1 MNPSNP
7 LESVYFISLPENFDL
22 TSTSFQIDKSIPL
35 PVQKKESDTTDSF
48 NIEDITQEQ
57 ILAGILTVL
66 AYDKHNKNLNYYR
79 SIINQARPDIK
90 KEMTEAAILKAKN
103 EDWDIAEELFMV
115 LKGLDPEDPVTTL
128 NTALFLDQRAESYR
142 QSGLN
147 EDADAYDNDALQY
160 YKEAMNAEP
169 AIPDAFFNA
178 GFFYLKGHSFRE
190 AKDCFETYLALTCDV
205 KDEELGENGLYKKER
220 AQEILNH
227 INNDNMDDEA
237 FKLAYKYIS
246 SGQEEKGLEEIRN
259 FIQKNPNVW
268 NAWFLLG
275 WGLRRL
281 GRWIDAEQAFNQ
293 SLKCG
298 GENNSD
304 TYNELAICLMEQG
317 KIKESKKS
325 LEKAL
330 SIDPENVKIISN
342 LGYLSL
348 KEGKIDDARKYF
360 SIVLEYSPNDK
371 IALSE
376 LSKLEIE
383 E

>member
-1 MNPSNP
+1 MNPTNP

-22 TSTSFQIDKSIPL
+22 NSATFQIDKTIPL
-35 PVQKKESDTTDSF
+35 PVQKKDTEETLKL
-48 NIEDITQEQ
+48 EDITQEQ
-57 ILAGILTVL
+57 ILAGILTIL
-66 AYDKHNKNLNYYR
+66 AYDKHNKNLDYYR
-79 SIINQARPDIK
+79 SIIKQVRPDIK
-90 KEMTEAAILKAKN
+90 KEMTEAAIMKAKN

-115 LKGLDPEDPVTTL
+115 LKGLDPEDSITTL
-128 NTALFLDQRAESYR
+128 NTALFFDQRAESYR
-142 QSGLN
+142 QAELN
-147 EDADAYDNDALQY
+147 EDADAYDNDALLH

-178 GFFYLKGHSFRE
+178 GFFYLKQHSFRE
-190 AKDCFETYLALTCDV
+190 AKDCFETYLALTCDSN
-205 KDEELGENGLYKKER
+205 DEELGENGIYKKER

-237 FKLAYKYIS
+237 FKRAYKLIS
-246 SGQEEKGLEEIRN
+246 SGQKEKGLEEIRT

-275 WGLRRL
+275 WGLRRI
-281 GRWIDAEQAFNQ
+281 GRWADAEQAFNQ
-293 SLKCG
+293 SLSCG
-298 GENNSD
+298 GENNCD

-317 KIKESKKS
+317 KTKEAKKS
-325 LEKAL
+325 LQKAL
-330 SIDPENVKIISN
+330 SINPENVKIISN

-348 KEGKIDDARKYF
+348 KEGNIDDARKYF
-360 SIVLEYSPNDK
+360 TIVLEYSPNDK

-376 LSKLEIE
+376 LAKLETE

>member
-1 MNPSNP
+1 MNPTNP

-22 TSTSFQIDKSIPL
+22 NSATFQIDKSIPL
-35 PVQKKESDTTDSF
+35 PVQKKDADETLK
-48 NIEDITQEQ
+48 IEDITQEQ
-57 ILAGILTVL
+57 ILAGILTIL
-66 AYDKHNKNLNYYR
+66 AYDKHNKNLDYYR
-79 SIINQARPDIK
+79 SIIKQVRPDIK
-90 KEMTEAAILKAKN
+90 KEMTEAAIMKAKN

-115 LKGLDPEDPVTTL
+115 LKGLDPEDPITTL
-128 NTALFLDQRAESYR
+128 NTALFFDQRAESYR
-142 QSGLN
+142 QAELN
-147 EDADAYDNDALQY
+147 EDADAYDNDALLH

-178 GFFYLKGHSFRE
+178 GFFYLKQHSFRE
-190 AKDCFETYLALTCDV
+190 AKDCFETYLALTCNV
-205 KDEELGENGLYKKER
+205 NDEELGDNGIYKKER

-237 FKLAYKYIS
+237 FKRAYKLIS
-246 SGQEEKGLEEIRN
+246 SGQEEKGLEEIRI

-275 WGLRRL
+275 WGLRKI
-281 GRWIDAEQAFNQ
+281 GRWADAEQAFNQ
-293 SLKCG
+293 SLSCG
-298 GENNSD
+298 GENNCD

-317 KIKESKKS
+317 KTKEAKKS
-325 LEKAL
+325 LQKAL
-330 SIDPENVKIISN
+330 SINPENVKIISN

-348 KEGKIDDARKYF
+348 KEGNIDDARKYF
-360 SIVLEYSPNDK
+360 TVVLEYSPNDK

-376 LSKLEIE
+376 LAKLEAE

>member
-1 MNPSNP
+1 MNPTNP

-22 TSTSFQIDKSIPL
+22 NSATFQIDKTIPL
-35 PVQKKESDTTDSF
+35 PVQKKDTDETLKL
-48 NIEDITQEQ
+48 EDITQEQ
-57 ILAGILTVL
+57 ILAGILTIL
-66 AYDKHNKNLNYYR
+66 AYDKHNKNLDYYR
-79 SIINQARPDIK
+79 SIIKQVRPDIK
-90 KEMTEAAILKAKN
+90 KEMTEAAIMKAKN

-115 LKGLDPEDPVTTL
+115 LKGLDPEDPITTL
-128 NTALFLDQRAESYR
+128 NTALFFDQRAESYR
-142 QSGLN
+142 QAELN
-147 EDADAYDNDALQY
+147 EDADAYDNDALLH

-178 GFFYLKGHSFRE
+178 GFFYLKQHSFRE
-190 AKDCFETYLALTCDV
+190 AKDCFETYLALTCDSN
-205 KDEELGENGLYKKER
+205 DEELGENGIYKKER

-237 FKLAYKYIS
+237 FKRAYKLIS
-246 SGQEEKGLEEIRN
+246 SGQEEKGLEEIRT

-275 WGLRRL
+275 WGLRRI
-281 GRWIDAEQAFNQ
+281 GRWADAEQAFNQ
-293 SLKCG
+293 SLSCG
-298 GENNSD
+298 GENNCD

-317 KIKESKKS
+317 KTKEAKKS
-325 LEKAL
+325 LQKAL
-330 SIDPENVKIISN
+330 SINPENVKIISN

-348 KEGKIDDARKYF
+348 KEGNIDDARKYF
-360 SIVLEYSPNDK
+360 TIVLEYSPNDK

-376 LSKLEIE
+376 LAKLETE

>member
-1 MNPSNP
+1 MNPTNP

-22 TSTSFQIDKSIPL
+22 NSATFQIDKTIPL
-35 PVQKKESDTTDSF
+35 PVQKKDTEETLKL
-48 NIEDITQEQ
+48 EDITQEQ
-57 ILAGILTVL
+57 ILAGILTIL
-66 AYDKHNKNLNYYR
+66 AYDKHNKNLDYYR
-79 SIINQARPDIK
+79 SIIKQVRPDIK
-90 KEMTEAAILKAKN
+90 KEMTEAAIMKAKN

-115 LKGLDPEDPVTTL
+115 LKGLDPEDSITTL
-128 NTALFLDQRAESYR
+128 NTALFFDQRAESYR
-142 QSGLN
+142 QAELN
-147 EDADAYDNDALQY
+147 EDADAYDNDALLH

-178 GFFYLKGHSFRE
+178 GFFYLKQHSFRE
-190 AKDCFETYLALTCDV
+190 AKDCFETYLALTCDSN
-205 KDEELGENGLYKKER
+205 DEELGENGIYKKER

-237 FKLAYKYIS
+237 FKRAYKLIS
-246 SGQEEKGLEEIRN
+246 SGQEEKGLEEIRT

-275 WGLRRL
+275 WGLRRI
-281 GRWIDAEQAFNQ
+281 GRWADAEQAFNQ
-293 SLKCG
+293 SLNCG
-298 GENNSD
+298 GENNCD

-317 KIKESKKS
+317 KTKEAKKS
-325 LEKAL
+325 LQKAL
-330 SIDPENVKIISN
+330 SINPENVKIISN

-348 KEGKIDDARKYF
+348 KEGNIDDARKYF
-360 SIVLEYSPNDK
+360 TIVLEYSPNDK

-376 LSKLEIE
+376 LAKLEAE

>member
-1 MNPSNP
+1 MNPTNP

-22 TSTSFQIDKSIPL
+22 NSATFQIDKTIPL
-35 PVQKKESDTTDSF
+35 PVQKKDTDETLKL
-48 NIEDITQEQ
+48 EDITQEQ
-57 ILAGILTVL
+57 ILAGILTIL
-66 AYDKHNKNLNYYR
+66 AYDKHNKNLDYYR
-79 SIINQARPDIK
+79 SIIKQVRPDIK
-90 KEMTEAAILKAKN
+90 KEMTEAAIMKAKN

-115 LKGLDPEDPVTTL
+115 LKGLDPEDPITTL
-128 NTALFLDQRAESYR
+128 NTALFFDQRAESYR
-142 QSGLN
+142 QAELN
-147 EDADAYDNDALQY
+147 EDADAYDNDALLH

-178 GFFYLKGHSFRE
+178 GFFYLKQHSFRE
-190 AKDCFETYLALTCDV
+190 AKDCFETYLALTCDSN
-205 KDEELGENGLYKKER
+205 DEELGENGIYKKER

-237 FKLAYKYIS
+237 FKRAYKLIS
-246 SGQEEKGLEEIRN
+246 SGQEEKGLEEIRT

-275 WGLRRL
+275 WGLRRI
-281 GRWIDAEQAFNQ
+281 GRWADAEQAFNQ
-293 SLKCG
+293 SLNCG
-298 GENNSD
+298 GENNCD

-317 KIKESKKS
+317 KTKEAKKS
-325 LEKAL
+325 LQKAL
-330 SIDPENVKIISN
+330 SINPENVKIISN

-348 KEGKIDDARKYF
+348 KEGNTDDARKYF
-360 SIVLEYSPNDK
+360 TIVLEYSPNDK

-376 LSKLEIE
+376 LAKLETE

>member
-1 MNPSNP
+1 MNPTNP

-22 TSTSFQIDKSIPL
+22 NSATFQIDKTIPL
-35 PVQKKESDTTDSF
+35 PVQKKDTDETLK
-48 NIEDITQEQ
+48 IEDITQEQ
-57 ILAGILTVL
+57 ILAGILTIL
-66 AYDKHNKNLNYYR
+66 AYDKHNKNLDYYR
-79 SIINQARPDIK
+79 SIIKQVRPDIK
-90 KEMTEAAILKAKN
+90 KEMTEAAIMKAKN

-115 LKGLDPEDPVTTL
+115 LKGLDPEDSITTL
-128 NTALFLDQRAESYR
+128 NTALFFDQRAESYR
-142 QSGLN
+142 QAELN
-147 EDADAYDNDALQY
+147 EDADAYDNDALLH

-178 GFFYLKGHSFRE
+178 GFFYLKQHSFRE
-190 AKDCFETYLALTCDV
+190 AKDCFETYLALTCDSN
-205 KDEELGENGLYKKER
+205 DEELGENGIYKKER

-237 FKLAYKYIS
+237 FKRAYKLIS
-246 SGQEEKGLEEIRN
+246 SGQEEKGLEEIRT

-275 WGLRRL
+275 WGLRRI
-281 GRWIDAEQAFNQ
+281 GRWADAEQAFNQ
-293 SLKCG
+293 SLSCG
-298 GENNSD
+298 GENNCD

-317 KIKESKKS
+317 KTKEAKKS
-325 LEKAL
+325 LQKAL
-330 SIDPENVKIISN
+330 SINPENVKIISN

-348 KEGKIDDARKYF
+348 KEGNIDDARKYF
-360 SIVLEYSPNDK
+360 TIVLEYSPNDK

-376 LSKLEIE
+376 LAKLETE

>member
-1 MNPSNP
+1 MNPTNP

-22 TSTSFQIDKSIPL
+22 NSATFQIDKTIPL
-35 PVQKKESDTTDSF
+35 PVQKKDTEETLKL
-48 NIEDITQEQ
+48 EDITQEQ
-57 ILAGILTVL
+57 ILAGILTIL
-66 AYDKHNKNLNYYR
+66 AYDKHNKNLDYYR
-79 SIINQARPDIK
+79 SIIKQVRPDIK
-90 KEMTEAAILKAKN
+90 KEMTEAAIMKAKN

-115 LKGLDPEDPVTTL
+115 LKGLDPEDPITTL
-128 NTALFLDQRAESYR
+128 NTALFFDQRAESYR
-142 QSGLN
+142 QAELN
-147 EDADAYDNDALQY
+147 EDADAYDNDALLH

-178 GFFYLKGHSFRE
+178 GFFYLKQHSFRE
-190 AKDCFETYLALTCDV
+190 AKDCFETYLALTCDSN
-205 KDEELGENGLYKKER
+205 DEELGDNGIYKKER

-237 FKLAYKYIS
+237 FKRAYKLIS
-246 SGQEEKGLEEIRN
+246 SGQEEKGLEEIRT

-275 WGLRRL
+275 WGLRRI
-281 GRWIDAEQAFNQ
+281 GRWADAEQAFNQ
-293 SLKCG
+293 SLNCG
-298 GENNSD
+298 GENNCD

-317 KIKESKKS
+317 KTKEAKKS
-325 LEKAL
+325 LQKAL
-330 SIDPENVKIISN
+330 SINPENVKIISN

-348 KEGKIDDARKYF
+348 KEGNIDDARKYF
-360 SIVLEYSPNDK
+360 TIVLEYSPNDK

-376 LSKLEIE
+376 LAKLETE

>member
-1 MNPSNP
+1 MNPTNP

-22 TSTSFQIDKSIPL
+22 NSATFQIDKTIPL
-35 PVQKKESDTTDSF
+35 PVQKKDTEETLKL
-48 NIEDITQEQ
+48 EDITQEQ
-57 ILAGILTVL
+57 ILAGILTIL
-66 AYDKHNKNLNYYR
+66 AYDKHNKNLDYYR
-79 SIINQARPDIK
+79 SIIKQVRPDIK
-90 KEMTEAAILKAKN
+90 KEMTEAAIMKAKN

-115 LKGLDPEDPVTTL
+115 LKGLDPEDSITTL
-128 NTALFLDQRAESYR
+128 NTALFFDQRAESYR
-142 QSGLN
+142 QAELN
-147 EDADAYDNDALQY
+147 EDADAYDNDALLH

-178 GFFYLKGHSFRE
+178 GFFYLKQHSFRE
-190 AKDCFETYLALTCDV
+190 AKDCFETYLALTCDSN
-205 KDEELGENGLYKKER
+205 DEELGDNGIYKKER

-237 FKLAYKYIS
+237 FKRAYKLIS
-246 SGQEEKGLEEIRN
+246 SGQEEKGLEEIRT

-275 WGLRRL
+275 WGLRRI
-281 GRWIDAEQAFNQ
+281 GRWADAEQAFNQ
-293 SLKCG
+293 SLNCG
-298 GENNSD
+298 GENNCD

-317 KIKESKKS
+317 KTKEAKKS
-325 LEKAL
+325 LQKAL
-330 SIDPENVKIISN
+330 SINPENVKIISN

-348 KEGKIDDARKYF
+348 KEGNIDDARKYF
-360 SIVLEYSPNDK
+360 TIVLEYSPNDK

-376 LSKLEIE
+376 LAKLEAE

>member
-1 MNPSNP
+1 MNPTNP

-22 TSTSFQIDKSIPL
+22 NSATFQIDKTIPL
-35 PVQKKESDTTDSF
+35 PVQKKDTEETLKL
-48 NIEDITQEQ
+48 EDITQEQ
-57 ILAGILTVL
+57 ILAGILTIL
-66 AYDKHNKNLNYYR
+66 AYDKHNKNLDYYR
-79 SIINQARPDIK
+79 SIIKQVRPDIK
-90 KEMTEAAILKAKN
+90 KEMTEAAIMKAKN

-115 LKGLDPEDPVTTL
+115 LKGLDPEDSITTL
-128 NTALFLDQRAESYR
+128 NTALFFDQRAESYR
-142 QSGLN
+142 QAELN
-147 EDADAYDNDALQY
+147 EDADAYDNDALLH

-178 GFFYLKGHSFRE
+178 GFFYLKQHSFRE
-190 AKDCFETYLALTCDV
+190 AKDCFETYLALTCDSN
-205 KDEELGENGLYKKER
+205 DEELGENGIYKKER

-237 FKLAYKYIS
+237 FKRAYKLIS
-246 SGQEEKGLEEIRN
+246 SGQEEKGLEEIRT

-275 WGLRRL
+275 WGLRRI
-281 GRWIDAEQAFNQ
+281 GRWADAEQAFNQ
-293 SLKCG
+293 SLNCG
-298 GENNSD
+298 GENNCD

-317 KIKESKKS
+317 KIKEAKKS
-325 LEKAL
+325 LQKAL
-330 SIDPENVKIISN
+330 SINPENVKIISN

-348 KEGKIDDARKYF
+348 KEGNIDDARKYF
-360 SIVLEYSPNDK
+360 TIVLEYSPNDK

-376 LSKLEIE
+376 LAKLEAE

>member
-1 MNPSNP
+1 MNPTNP

-22 TSTSFQIDKSIPL
+22 NSATFQIDKTIPL
-35 PVQKKESDTTDSF
+35 PVQKKDTEETLK
-48 NIEDITQEQ
+48 IEDITQEQ
-57 ILAGILTVL
+57 ILAGILTIL
-66 AYDKHNKNLNYYR
+66 AYDKHNKNLDYYR
-79 SIINQARPDIK
+79 SIIKQVRPDIK
-90 KEMTEAAILKAKN
+90 KEMTEAAIMKAKN

-115 LKGLDPEDPVTTL
+115 LKGLDPEDSITTL
-128 NTALFLDQRAESYR
+128 NTALFFDQRAESYR
-142 QSGLN
+142 QAELN
-147 EDADAYDNDALQY
+147 EDADAYDNDALLH

-178 GFFYLKGHSFRE
+178 GFFYLKQHSFRE
-190 AKDCFETYLALTCDV
+190 AKDCFETYLALTCDAN
-205 KDEELGENGLYKKER
+205 DEELGDNGIYKKER

-237 FKLAYKYIS
+237 FKRAYKLIS
-246 SGQEEKGLEEIRN
+246 SGQEEKGLEEIRT

-275 WGLRRL
+275 WGLRRI
-281 GRWIDAEQAFNQ
+281 GRWADAEQAFNQ
-293 SLKCG
+293 SLSCG
-298 GENNSD
+298 GENNCD

-317 KIKESKKS
+317 KTKEAKKS
-325 LEKAL
+325 LQKAL
-330 SIDPENVKIISN
+330 SINPENVKIISN

-348 KEGKIDDARKYF
+348 KEGNIDDARKYF
-360 SIVLEYSPNDK
+360 TIVLEYSPNDK

-376 LSKLEIE
+376 LAKLEAE

>member
-1 MNPSNP
+1 MNPTNP

-22 TSTSFQIDKSIPL
+22 NSATFQIDKTIPL
-35 PVQKKESDTTDSF
+35 PVQKKDTEETLKL
-48 NIEDITQEQ
+48 EDITQEQ
-57 ILAGILTVL
+57 ILAGILTIL
-66 AYDKHNKNLNYYR
+66 AYDKNNKNLDYYR
-79 SIINQARPDIK
+79 SIIKQVRPDIK
-90 KEMTEAAILKAKN
+90 KEMTEAAIMKAKN

-115 LKGLDPEDPVTTL
+115 LKGLDPEDSITTL
-128 NTALFLDQRAESYR
+128 NTALFFDQRAESYR
-142 QSGLN
+142 QAELN
-147 EDADAYDNDALQY
+147 EDADAYDNDALLH

-178 GFFYLKGHSFRE
+178 GFFYLKQHSFRE
-190 AKDCFETYLALTCDV
+190 AKDCFETYLALTCDSN
-205 KDEELGENGLYKKER
+205 DEELGENGIYKKER

-237 FKLAYKYIS
+237 FKRAYKLIS
-246 SGQEEKGLEEIRN
+246 SGQEEKGLEEIRT

-275 WGLRRL
+275 WGLRRI
-281 GRWIDAEQAFNQ
+281 GRWADAEQAFNQ
-293 SLKCG
+293 SLNCG
-298 GENNSD
+298 GENNCD

-317 KIKESKKS
+317 KTKEAKKS
-325 LEKAL
+325 LQKAL
-330 SIDPENVKIISN
+330 SINPENVKIISN

-348 KEGKIDDARKYF
+348 KEGNIDDARKYF
-360 SIVLEYSPNDK
+360 TIVLEYSPNDK

-376 LSKLEIE
+376 LAKLETE

>member
-1 MNPSNP
+1 MNPTNP

-22 TSTSFQIDKSIPL
+22 NSATFQIDKTIPL
-35 PVQKKESDTTDSF
+35 PVQKKDTEETLKL
-48 NIEDITQEQ
+48 EDITQEQ
-57 ILAGILTVL
+57 ILAGILTIL
-66 AYDKHNKNLNYYR
+66 AYDKHNKNLDYYR
-79 SIINQARPDIK
+79 SIIKQVRPDIK
-90 KEMTEAAILKAKN
+90 KEMTEAAIMKAKN

-115 LKGLDPEDPVTTL
+115 LKGLDPEDSITTL
-128 NTALFLDQRAESYR
+128 NTALFFDQRAESYR
-142 QSGLN
+142 QAELN
-147 EDADAYDNDALQY
+147 EDADAYDNDALLH

-178 GFFYLKGHSFRE
+178 GFFYLKQHSFRE
-190 AKDCFETYLALTCDV
+190 AKDCFETYLALTCDSN
-205 KDEELGENGLYKKER
+205 DEELGENGIYKKER

-237 FKLAYKYIS
+237 FKRAYKLIS
-246 SGQEEKGLEEIRN
+246 SGQEEKGLEEIRT

-275 WGLRRL
+275 WGLRRI
-281 GRWIDAEQAFNQ
+281 GRWADAEQAFNQ
-293 SLKCG
+293 SLSCG
-298 GENNSD
+298 GENNCD

-317 KIKESKKS
+317 KTKEAKKS
-325 LEKAL
+325 LQKAL
-330 SIDPENVKIISN
+330 SINPENVKIISN

-348 KEGKIDDARKYF
+348 KEENIDDARKYF
-360 SIVLEYSPNDK
+360 TIVLEYSPNDK

-376 LSKLEIE
+376 LAKLEAE

>member
-1 MNPSNP
+1 MNPTNP

-22 TSTSFQIDKSIPL
+22 NSATFQIDKTIPL
-35 PVQKKESDTTDSF
+35 PVQKKDTEETLK
-48 NIEDITQEQ
+48 IEDITQEQ
-57 ILAGILTVL
+57 ILAGILTIL
-66 AYDKHNKNLNYYR
+66 AYDKHNKNLDYYR
-79 SIINQARPDIK
+79 SIIKQVRPDIK
-90 KEMTEAAILKAKN
+90 KEMTEAAIMKAKN

-115 LKGLDPEDPVTTL
+115 LKGLDPEDSITTL
-128 NTALFLDQRAESYR
+128 NTALFFDQRAESYR
-142 QSGLN
+142 QAELN
-147 EDADAYDNDALQY
+147 EDADAYDNDALLH

-178 GFFYLKGHSFRE
+178 GFFYLKQHSFRE
-190 AKDCFETYLALTCDV
+190 AKDCFETYLALTCDAN
-205 KDEELGENGLYKKER
+205 DEELGENGIYKKER

-237 FKLAYKYIS
+237 FKRAYKLIS
-246 SGQEEKGLEEIRN
+246 SGQEEKGLEEIRT

-275 WGLRRL
+275 WGLRRI
-281 GRWIDAEQAFNQ
+281 GRWADAEQAFNQ
-293 SLKCG
+293 SLNCG
-298 GENNSD
+298 GENNCD

-317 KIKESKKS
+317 KTKEAKKS
-325 LEKAL
+325 LQKAL
-330 SIDPENVKIISN
+330 SINPENVKIISN

-348 KEGKIDDARKYF
+348 KEGNIDDARKYF
-360 SIVLEYSPNDK
+360 TIVLEYSPNDK

-376 LSKLEIE
+376 LAKLETE

>member
-1 MNPSNP
+1 MNPTNP

-22 TSTSFQIDKSIPL
+22 NSSTFQIDKTIPL
-35 PVQKKESDTTDSF
+35 PVQKKDTEETLKL
-48 NIEDITQEQ
+48 EDITQEQ
-57 ILAGILTVL
+57 ILAGILTIL
-66 AYDKHNKNLNYYR
+66 AYDKHNKNLDYYR
-79 SIINQARPDIK
+79 SIIKQVRPDIK
-90 KEMTEAAILKAKN
+90 KEMTEAAIMKAKN

-115 LKGLDPEDPVTTL
+115 LKGLDPEDSITTL
-128 NTALFLDQRAESYR
+128 NTALFFDQRAESYR
-142 QSGLN
+142 QAELN
-147 EDADAYDNDALQY
+147 EDADAYDNDALLH

-178 GFFYLKGHSFRE
+178 GFFYLKQHSFRE
-190 AKDCFETYLALTCDV
+190 AKDCFETYLALTCDSN
-205 KDEELGENGLYKKER
+205 DEELGENGIYKKER

-237 FKLAYKYIS
+237 FKRAYKLIS
-246 SGQEEKGLEEIRN
+246 SGQEEKGLEEIRT

-275 WGLRRL
+275 WGLRRI
-281 GRWIDAEQAFNQ
+281 GRWADAEQAFNQ
-293 SLKCG
+293 SLSCG
-298 GENNSD
+298 GENNCD

-317 KIKESKKS
+317 KTKEAKKS
-325 LEKAL
+325 LQKAL
-330 SIDPENVKIISN
+330 SINPENVKIISN

-348 KEGKIDDARKYF
+348 KEGNIDDARKYF
-360 SIVLEYSPNDK
+360 TIVLEYSPNDK

-376 LSKLEIE
+376 LAKLETE

>member
-1 MNPSNP
+1 MNPTNP

-22 TSTSFQIDKSIPL
+22 NSATFQIDKTIPL
-35 PVQKKESDTTDSF
+35 PVQKKDTEETLK
-48 NIEDITQEQ
+48 IEDITQEQ
-57 ILAGILTVL
+57 ILAGILTIL
-66 AYDKHNKNLNYYR
+66 AYDKHNKNLDYYR
-79 SIINQARPDIK
+79 SIIKQVRPDIK
-90 KEMTEAAILKAKN
+90 KEMTEAAIMKAKN

-115 LKGLDPEDPVTTL
+115 LKGLDPEDSITTL
-128 NTALFLDQRAESYR
+128 NTALFFDQRAESYR
-142 QSGLN
+142 QAEFN
-147 EDADAYDNDALQY
+147 EDADAYDNDALLH

-178 GFFYLKGHSFRE
+178 GFFYLKQHSFRE
-190 AKDCFETYLALTCDV
+190 AKDCFETYLALTCDAN
-205 KDEELGENGLYKKER
+205 DEELGDNGIYKKER

-237 FKLAYKYIS
+237 FKRAYKLIS
-246 SGQEEKGLEEIRN
+246 SGQEEKGLEEIRT

-275 WGLRRL
+275 WGLRRI
-281 GRWIDAEQAFNQ
+281 GRWADAEQAFNQ
-293 SLKCG
+293 SLSCG
-298 GENNSD
+298 GENNCD

-317 KIKESKKS
+317 KTKEAKKS
-325 LEKAL
+325 LQKAL
-330 SIDPENVKIISN
+330 SINPENVKIISN

-348 KEGKIDDARKYF
+348 KEGNIDDARKYF
-360 SIVLEYSPNDK
+360 TIVLEYSPNDK

-376 LSKLEIE
+376 LAKLETE

>member
-1 MNPSNP
+1 MNPTNP

-22 TSTSFQIDKSIPL
+22 NSATFQIDKTIPL
-35 PVQKKESDTTDSF
+35 PVQKKDTEETLKL
-48 NIEDITQEQ
+48 EDITQEQ
-57 ILAGILTVL
+57 ILAGILTIL
-66 AYDKHNKNLNYYR
+66 AYDKHNKNLDYYR
-79 SIINQARPDIK
+79 SIIKQVRPDIK
-90 KEMTEAAILKAKN
+90 KEMTEAAIMKAKN

-115 LKGLDPEDPVTTL
+115 LKGLDPEDSITTL
-128 NTALFLDQRAESYR
+128 NTALFFDQRAESYR
-142 QSGLN
+142 QAELN
-147 EDADAYDNDALQY
+147 EDADAYDNDALLH

-178 GFFYLKGHSFRE
+178 GFFYLKQHSFRE
-190 AKDCFETYLALTCDV
+190 AKDCFETYLALTCDSS
-205 KDEELGENGLYKKER
+205 DEELGENGIYKKER

-237 FKLAYKYIS
+237 FKRAYKLVS
-246 SGQEEKGLEEIRN
+246 SGQEEKGLEEIRT

-275 WGLRRL
+275 WGLRRI
-281 GRWIDAEQAFNQ
+281 GRWADAEQAFNQ
-293 SLKCG
+293 SLSCG
-298 GENNSD
+298 GENNCD

-317 KIKESKKS
+317 KTKEAKKS
-325 LEKAL
+325 LQKAL
-330 SIDPENVKIISN
+330 SINPENVKIISN

-348 KEGKIDDARKYF
+348 KEGNIDDARKYF
-360 SIVLEYSPNDK
+360 TIVLEYSPNDK

-376 LSKLEIE
+376 LAKLEAE

>member
-1 MNPSNP
+1 MNPTNP

-22 TSTSFQIDKSIPL
+22 NSATFQIDKTIPL
-35 PVQKKESDTTDSF
+35 PVQKKDTEETLKL
-48 NIEDITQEQ
+48 EDITQEQ
-57 ILAGILTVL
+57 ILAGILTIL
-66 AYDKHNKNLNYYR
+66 AYDKHNKNLDYYR
-79 SIINQARPDIK
+79 SIIKQVRPDIK
-90 KEMTEAAILKAKN
+90 KEMTEAAIMKAKN

-115 LKGLDPEDPVTTL
+115 LKGLDPEDSITTL
-128 NTALFLDQRAESYR
+128 NTALFFDQRAESYR
-142 QSGLN
+142 QAELN
-147 EDADAYDNDALQY
+147 EDADAYDNDALLH

-178 GFFYLKGHSFRE
+178 GFFYLKQHSFRE
-190 AKDCFETYLALTCDV
+190 AKDCFETYLALTCDSN
-205 KDEELGENGLYKKER
+205 DEELGENGIYKKER

-237 FKLAYKYIS
+237 FKRAYKLIS
-246 SGQEEKGLEEIRN
+246 SGQEEKGLEEIRT

-275 WGLRRL
+275 WGLRRI
-281 GRWIDAEQAFNQ
+281 GRWTDAEQAFNQ
-293 SLKCG
+293 SLSCG
-298 GENNSD
+298 GENNCD

-317 KIKESKKS
+317 KTKEAKKS
-325 LEKAL
+325 LQKAL
-330 SIDPENVKIISN
+330 SINPENVKIISN

-348 KEGKIDDARKYF
+348 KEGNIDDARKYF
-360 SIVLEYSPNDK
+360 TIVLEYSPNDK

-376 LSKLEIE
+376 LAKLETE

>member
-1 MNPSNP
+1 MNPTNP

-22 TSTSFQIDKSIPL
+22 NSATFQIDKTIPL
-35 PVQKKESDTTDSF
+35 PVQKKDTEETLKL
-48 NIEDITQEQ
+48 EDITQEQ
-57 ILAGILTVL
+57 ILAGILTIL
-66 AYDKHNKNLNYYR
+66 AYDKHNKNLDYYR
-79 SIINQARPDIK
+79 SIIKQVRPDIK
-90 KEMTEAAILKAKN
+90 KEMTEAAIMKAKN

-115 LKGLDPEDPVTTL
+115 LKGLDPEDSITTL
-128 NTALFLDQRAESYR
+128 NTALFFDQRAESYR
-142 QSGLN
+142 QAELN
-147 EDADAYDNDALQY
+147 EDADAYDNDALLH

-178 GFFYLKGHSFRE
+178 GFFYLKQHSFRE
-190 AKDCFETYLALTCDV
+190 AKDCFETYLALTCDSN
-205 KDEELGENGLYKKER
+205 DEELGENGIYKKER

-237 FKLAYKYIS
+237 FKRAYKLVS
-246 SGQEEKGLEEIRN
+246 SGQEEKGLEEIRT

-275 WGLRRL
+275 WGLRRI
-281 GRWIDAEQAFNQ
+281 GRWADAEQAFNQ
-293 SLKCG
+293 SLSCG
-298 GENNSD
+298 GENNCD

-317 KIKESKKS
+317 KTKEAKKS
-325 LEKAL
+325 LQKAL
-330 SIDPENVKIISN
+330 SINPENVKIISN

-348 KEGKIDDARKYF
+348 KEGNIDDARKYF
-360 SIVLEYSPNDK
+360 TIVLEYSPNDK

-376 LSKLEIE
+376 LAKLEAE

>member
-1 MNPSNP
+1 MNPTNP

-22 TSTSFQIDKSIPL
+22 NSATFQIDKTIPL
-35 PVQKKESDTTDSF
+35 PVQKKDTEETLKL
-48 NIEDITQEQ
+48 EDITQEQ
-57 ILAGILTVL
+57 ILAGILTIL
-66 AYDKHNKNLNYYR
+66 AYDKHNKNLDYYR
-79 SIINQARPDIK
+79 SIIKQVRPDIK
-90 KEMTEAAILKAKN
+90 KEMTEAAIMKAKN

-115 LKGLDPEDPVTTL
+115 LKGLDPEDSITTL
-128 NTALFLDQRAESYR
+128 NIALFFDQRAESYR
-142 QSGLN
+142 QAELN
-147 EDADAYDNDALQY
+147 EDADAYDNDALLH

-178 GFFYLKGHSFRE
+178 GFFYLKQHSFRE
-190 AKDCFETYLALTCDV
+190 AKDCFETYLALTCDSN
-205 KDEELGENGLYKKER
+205 DEELGENGIYKKER

-237 FKLAYKYIS
+237 FKRAYKLIS
-246 SGQEEKGLEEIRN
+246 SGQEEKGLEEIRT

-275 WGLRRL
+275 WGLRRI
-281 GRWIDAEQAFNQ
+281 GRWADAEQAFNQ
-293 SLKCG
+293 SLNCG
-298 GENNSD
+298 GENNCD

-317 KIKESKKS
+317 KTKEAKKS
-325 LEKAL
+325 LQKAL
-330 SIDPENVKIISN
+330 SINPENVKIISN

-348 KEGKIDDARKYF
+348 KEGNIDDARKYF
-360 SIVLEYSPNDK
+360 TIVLEYSPNDK

-376 LSKLEIE
+376 LAKLETE

>member
-1 MNPSNP
+1 MNPTNP

-22 TSTSFQIDKSIPL
+22 NSATFQIDKTIPL
-35 PVQKKESDTTDSF
+35 PVQKKDTEETLKL
-48 NIEDITQEQ
+48 EDITQEQ
-57 ILAGILTVL
+57 ILAGILTIL
-66 AYDKHNKNLNYYR
+66 AYDKHNKNLDYYR
-79 SIINQARPDIK
+79 SIIKQVRPDIK
-90 KEMTEAAILKAKN
+90 KEMTEAAIMKAKN

-115 LKGLDPEDPVTTL
+115 LKGLDPEDPITTL
-128 NTALFLDQRAESYR
+128 NTALFFDQRAESYR
-142 QSGLN
+142 QAELN
-147 EDADAYDNDALQY
+147 EDADAYDNDALLH

-178 GFFYLKGHSFRE
+178 GFFYLKQHSFRE
-190 AKDCFETYLALTCDV
+190 AKDCFETYLALTCDSN
-205 KDEELGENGLYKKER
+205 DEELGENGIYKKER

-237 FKLAYKYIS
+237 FKRAYKLIS
-246 SGQEEKGLEEIRN
+246 SGQEEKGLEEIRT

-275 WGLRRL
+275 WGLRRI
-281 GRWIDAEQAFNQ
+281 GRWADAEQAFNQ
-293 SLKCG
+293 SLNCG
-298 GENNSD
+298 GENNCD

-317 KIKESKKS
+317 KTKEAKKS
-325 LEKAL
+325 LQKAL
-330 SIDPENVKIISN
+330 SINPENVKIISN

-348 KEGKIDDARKYF
+348 KEGNIDDARKYF
-360 SIVLEYSPNDK
+360 TIVLEYSPNDK

-376 LSKLEIE
+376 LAKLETE

>member
-1 MNPSNP
+1 MNPTNP

-22 TSTSFQIDKSIPL
+22 NSATFQIDKTIPL
-35 PVQKKESDTTDSF
+35 PVQKKDTEETLKL
-48 NIEDITQEQ
+48 EDITQEQ
-57 ILAGILTVL
+57 ILAGILTIL
-66 AYDKHNKNLNYYR
+66 AYDKHNKNLDYYR
-79 SIINQARPDIK
+79 SIIKQVRPDIK
-90 KEMTEAAILKAKN
+90 KEMTEAAIMKAKN

-115 LKGLDPEDPVTTL
+115 LKGLDPEDSITTL
-128 NTALFLDQRAESYR
+128 NTALFFDQRAESYR
-142 QSGLN
+142 QAELN
-147 EDADAYDNDALQY
+147 EDADAYDNDALLH

-178 GFFYLKGHSFRE
+178 GFFYLKQHSFRE
-190 AKDCFETYLALTCDV
+190 AKDCFETYLALTCDSN
-205 KDEELGENGLYKKER
+205 DEELGENGIYKKER

-237 FKLAYKYIS
+237 FKRAYKLIS
-246 SGQEEKGLEEIRN
+246 SGQEEKGLEEIRT

-275 WGLRRL
+275 WGLRRI
-281 GRWIDAEQAFNQ
+281 GRWADAEQAFNQ
-293 SLKCG
+293 SLSCG
-298 GENNSD
+298 GENNCD

-317 KIKESKKS
+317 KTKEAKKS
-325 LEKAL
+325 LQKAL
-330 SIDPENVKIISN
+330 SINPENVKIISN

-348 KEGKIDDARKYF
+348 KEENIDDARKYF
-360 SIVLEYSPNDK
+360 TIVLEYSPNDK

-376 LSKLEIE
+376 LAKLETE

>member
-1 MNPSNP
+1 MNPTNP

-22 TSTSFQIDKSIPL
+22 NSATFQIDKTIPL
-35 PVQKKESDTTDSF
+35 PVQKKDTEETLKL
-48 NIEDITQEQ
+48 EDITQEQ
-57 ILAGILTVL
+57 ILAGILTIL
-66 AYDKHNKNLNYYR
+66 AYDKHNKNLDYYR
-79 SIINQARPDIK
+79 SIIKQVRPDIK
-90 KEMTEAAILKAKN
+90 KEMTEAAIMKAKN

-115 LKGLDPEDPVTTL
+115 LKGLDPEDSITTL
-128 NTALFLDQRAESYR
+128 NTALFFDQRAESYR
-142 QSGLN
+142 QAELN
-147 EDADAYDNDALQY
+147 EDADAYDNDALLH

-178 GFFYLKGHSFRE
+178 GFFYLKQHSFRE
-190 AKDCFETYLALTCDV
+190 AKDCFETYLALTCDSN
-205 KDEELGENGLYKKER
+205 DEELGENGIYKKER

-237 FKLAYKYIS
+237 FKRAYKLIS
-246 SGQEEKGLEEIRN
+246 SGQEEKGLEEIRT

-275 WGLRRL
+275 WGLRRI
-281 GRWIDAEQAFNQ
+281 GRWADAEQAFNQ
-293 SLKCG
+293 SLSCG
-298 GENNSD
+298 GENNCD

-317 KIKESKKS
+317 KTKEAKKS
-325 LEKAL
+325 LQKAL
-330 SIDPENVKIISN
+330 SINPENVKIISN

-348 KEGKIDDARKYF
+348 KEGNIDDARKYF
-360 SIVLEYSPNDK
+360 TIVLEYSPNDK

-376 LSKLEIE
+376 LAKLEAE

>member
-1 MNPSNP
+1 MNPTNP

-22 TSTSFQIDKSIPL
+22 NSATFQIDKTIPL
-35 PVQKKESDTTDSF
+35 PVQKKDTEETLKL
-48 NIEDITQEQ
+48 EDITQEQ
-57 ILAGILTVL
+57 ILAGILTIL
-66 AYDKHNKNLNYYR
+66 AYDKHNKNLDYYR
-79 SIINQARPDIK
+79 SIIKQVRPDIK
-90 KEMTEAAILKAKN
+90 KEMTEAAIMKAKN

-115 LKGLDPEDPVTTL
+115 LKGLDPEDSITTL
-128 NTALFLDQRAESYR
+128 NTALFFDQRAESYR
-142 QSGLN
+142 QAELN
-147 EDADAYDNDALQY
+147 EDADAYDNDALLH

-178 GFFYLKGHSFRE
+178 GFFYLKQHSFRE
-190 AKDCFETYLALTCDV
+190 AKDCFETYLALTCDSN
-205 KDEELGENGLYKKER
+205 DEELGENGIYKKER

-237 FKLAYKYIS
+237 FKRAYKLIS
-246 SGQEEKGLEEIRN
+246 SGQEEKGLEEIRT

-275 WGLRRL
+275 WGLRRI
-281 GRWIDAEQAFNQ
+281 GRWADAEQAFNQ
-293 SLKCG
+293 SLNCG
-298 GENNSD
+298 GENNCD

-317 KIKESKKS
+317 KTKEAKKS
-325 LEKAL
+325 LQKAL
-330 SIDPENVKIISN
+330 SINPENVKIISN

-348 KEGKIDDARKYF
+348 KEGNTDDARKYF
-360 SIVLEYSPNDK
+360 TIVLEYSPNDK

-376 LSKLEIE
+376 LAKLETE

>member
-1 MNPSNP
+1 MNPTNP

-22 TSTSFQIDKSIPL
+22 NSATFQIDKTIPL
-35 PVQKKESDTTDSF
+35 PVQKKDTEETLKL
-48 NIEDITQEQ
+48 EDITQEQ
-57 ILAGILTVL
+57 ILAGILTIL
-66 AYDKHNKNLNYYR
+66 AYDKHNKNLDYYR
-79 SIINQARPDIK
+79 SIIKQVRPDIK
-90 KEMTEAAILKAKN
+90 KEMTEAAIMKAKN

-115 LKGLDPEDPVTTL
+115 LKGLDPEDSITTL
-128 NTALFLDQRAESYR
+128 NTALFFDQRAESYR
-142 QSGLN
+142 QAELN
-147 EDADAYDNDALQY
+147 EDADAYDNDALLH

-178 GFFYLKGHSFRE
+178 GFFYLKQHSFRE
-190 AKDCFETYLALTCDV
+190 AKDCFETYLALTCDSS
-205 KDEELGENGLYKKER
+205 DEELGENGIYKKER

-237 FKLAYKYIS
+237 FKRAYKLIS
-246 SGQEEKGLEEIRN
+246 SGQEEKGLEEIRT

-275 WGLRRL
+275 WGLRRI
-281 GRWIDAEQAFNQ
+281 GRWADAEQAFNQ
-293 SLKCG
+293 SLSCG
-298 GENNSD
+298 GENNCD

-317 KIKESKKS
+317 KTKEAKKS
-325 LEKAL
+325 LQKAL
-330 SIDPENVKIISN
+330 SINPENVKIISN

-348 KEGKIDDARKYF
+348 KEGNIDDARKYF
-360 SIVLEYSPNDK
+360 TIVLEYSPNDK

-376 LSKLEIE
+376 LTKLETE